1 MVQAVCDHSFSGR
14 SGRPSVPATEL
25 KYPQTL
31 VIGPCTV
38 VYSCVL
44 TPRRC
49 VGVANL
55 DDEEWARAS
64 FFSAPRVGFF
74 DILFVGGHEAVC
86 AVAVEPPPPFLR
98 SRSRLPHL
106 SDACAHPSAA
116 RTRASCV
123 ASGRDDRAPHVQ
135 GRWVGWVDDAG
146 RASGRLLRCVRRRGP
161 LESHHHRAWP
171 RWPAHGWSPR
181 IHCLCRG

>member
-1 MVQAVCDHSFSGR
+1 MAEDEKAAYREVLRKAKANFEKDAFE
-14 SGRPSVPATEL
+14 AKAYAEL
-25 KYPQTL
+25 ERK
-31 VIGPCTV
+31 VRDGAF
-38 VYSCVL
+38 
-44 TPRRC
+44 
-49 VGVANL
+49 GVANL
-55 DDEEWARAS
+55 DNEEWARS
-64 FFSAPRVGFF
+64 SSVSAPRVGSF
-74 DILFVGGHEAVC
+74 DILFVGGHEAVR
-86 AVAVEPPPPFLR
+86 AVAVEPPPPIPR

-146 RASGRLLRCVRRRGP
+146 RASGRLLRCMRRRGP